1 MSREQL
7 ERHQVWIYLTA
18 IGLGL
23 VLGVV
28 WRSAEMLEALLWPLL
43 GLLLFVTFAQVPLMY
58 VSSAF
63 RDIRFVSSVLIGNF
77 IAIPVVVATLVWLL
91 PAEPV
96 LRLGVVMV
104 LLMPCTDWYIT
115 FTHLS
120 GGDTARAIAVTPI
133 NLLVQIALL
142 PAYLWAFM
150 GDSFHE
156 ILTAGPVVT
165 VFVTLILLPLLA
177 AWVLERWVAHSRR
190 RIRVIENLG
199 WMPVPLL
206 ALVVFLISASQSQT
220 VFGSLPLLI
229 AATPIFIA
237 FLIVSIGLGLLI
249 SRAAGFDVGQAR
261 ALILS
266 FATRNSF
273 VILPLALALP
283 PNWQGATV
291 VIVHQSLVELLGIL
305 ALLWLLPRVT
315 RKVQV

>member
-1 MSREQL
+1 
-7 ERHQVWIYLTA
+7 
-18 IGLGL
+18 
-23 VLGVV
+23 VLGAV
-28 WRSAEMLEALLWPLL
+28 WGSADVLEALLWPSL
-43 GLLLFVTFAQVPLMY
+43 GLLLFVTFSQVPLMHL
-58 VSSAF
+58 SSAF
-63 RDIRFVSSVLIGNF
+63 RDMRFMTGVLIGNF
-77 IAIPVVVATLVWLL
+77 VAIPVVVAVLVLLL

-120 GGDTARAIAVTPI
+120 GGDTGRAIAVTPI

-150 GDSFHE
+150 GNSFHE
-156 ILTAGPVVT
+156 ILAAGPVVT

-177 AWVLERWVAHSRR
+177 AWVVERWVARSRPR
-190 RIRVIENLG
+190 VRVIETLA

-206 ALVVFLISASQSQT
+206 ALVVFLIAASQSQT

-229 AATPIFIA
+229 AATPVFIA
-237 FLIVSIGLGLLI
+237 FLLASVGLGLLI
-249 SRAAGFDVGQAR
+249 SRAAGFDLGRAR

-273 VILPLALALP
+273 VMLPLALALP
-283 PNWQGATV
+283 SEWQGATV
-291 VIVHQSLVELLGIL
+291 VIVHQSLVELLGVL

-315 RKVQV
+315 CADRV